1 MLNSAF
7 SGVGLDSIRGES
19 TYSGDRARPE
29 KLKAPVSATLE
40 GELR

>member
-7 SGVGLDSIRGES
+7 SGVGLDSIRRES
-19 TYSGDRARPE
+19 TYSADRARPA